1 MISEAAGGF
10 AKGRWLAALSQTIG
24 FRLLVAAALL
34 AAHFWTFLGFARERF
49 DAPFNKAPGNP
60 PVFVS
65 PGIEQVT
72 ATWDRLV
79 FSRWDSAHYI
89 SLLERGY
96 SQCPTQDLRDAS
108 PGFMHCNFNFYP
120 GYPAFTWL
128 INRALHLPADY
139 ALLLVSLVSS
149 FVFLFLWTDRMMVRA
164 LGVGTV
170 YASLIAF
177 NVFPTGFTL
186 VTLQTE
192 PLCLVFTLAAFLAL
206 ARGRWLLGAIF
217 AGTASAMR
225 LNAAAVSVA
234 MALAIAVALW
244 KSPPKRWT
252 GFIVPAIS
260 MVVSGWGVLA
270 ITGYHWLRYK
280 DPLLYVHAHAET
292 YGHTTSL
299 LAVFDPKPEWLL
311 RSIDH
316 PLHEGV
322 VCLLALVFFLLG
334 RREAM
339 GGFTLVERVFWY
351 TLSLLCVGVT
361 VVGSI
366 SLGLSGMNRYLL
378 LVFPVFFAIGVVIKK
393 RPALFVVWVL
403 VSFWQYRQ
411 GDLCD
416 YIGGVGDARF
426 PKCNVGQWMGHW

>member
-1 MISEAAGGF
+1 MLSEAAGLTGR
-10 AKGRWLAALSQTIG
+10 GRWLRALAQTIG
-24 FRLLVAAALL
+24 FRLAVAALL
-34 AAHFWTFLGFARERF
+34 LGAHLITYLSFARERF
-49 DAPFNKAPGNP
+49 DVPINKAPDAP
-60 PVFVS
+60 PVFVA
-65 PGIEQVT
+65 PAIEQVT

-96 SQCPTQDLRDAS
+96 SQCPPQDLRDAS

-120 GYPAFTWL
+120 GYPALTWV

-139 ALLLVSLVSS
+139 ALWAVSLVAS
-149 FVFLFLWTDRMMVRA
+149 FVFLFLWTDRKMVRA

-192 PLCLVFTLAAFLAL
+192 PCALVFTLAAFLCL
-206 ARGRWLLGAIF
+206 ARQRWLLGAVF
-217 AGTASAMR
+217 AGAASAMR

-234 MALAIAVALW
+234 MAAAIATELW
-244 KSPPKRWT
+244 MSPPKRWT
-252 GFIVPAIS
+252 DWATGLVS

-270 ITGYHWLRYK
+270 ITGYHWLRYH

-299 LAVFDPKPEWLL
+299 MSVFDPKPEWLL

-322 VCLLALVFFLLG
+322 VCLLALIWFLLG
-334 RREAM
+334 RKAAM
-339 GGFTLVERVFWY
+339 GGFTTPERVFWY

-366 SLGLSGMNRYLL
+366 SLGLS
-378 LVFPVFFAIGVVIKK
+378 
-393 RPALFVVWVL
+393 
-403 VSFWQYRQ
+403 
-411 GDLCD
+411 
-416 YIGGVGDARF
+416 
-426 PKCNVGQWMGHW
+426 